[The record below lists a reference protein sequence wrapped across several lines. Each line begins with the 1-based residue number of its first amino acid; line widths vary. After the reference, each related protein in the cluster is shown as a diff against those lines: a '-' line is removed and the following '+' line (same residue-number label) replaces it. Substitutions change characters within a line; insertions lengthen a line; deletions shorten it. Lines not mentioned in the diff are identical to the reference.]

1 MQNPIGLAGIVVIL
15 GIAVAFSSNRKAIN
29 LRIVGAAFG
38 LQVVIA
44 VMVIYW
50 DRGQRAIEAM
60 KDGVM
65 AVIGFSQAGID
76 MVFGPLADTDVIG
89 FSFAIN
95 VLPIIIF
102 FSALMSVLYHLRVM
116 EWIVKIVGGAL
127 HRIIGTGAVESMNA
141 AANVFVGQTEAPL
154 AVRPYL
160 KNLTEPQMFAVMVS
174 GLASIAGTVLAGYAL
189 MGAELEYLLAA
200 AFMAAPGGLLMAK
213 IIIPDD
219 AVVSSGHREKLTM
232 EPSQHKNVILAA
244 ASGTTDGLRLAANIG
259 AMLIAVVAL
268 IALFNGLVG
277 GVLGL
282 VGIDGPPVLVEL
294 LREAA
299 LGQELAEA
307 VLIPGSDKL
316 LFEAGLIIDEAAF
329 VLLEQNSISPVLV
342 TAPVTVQF
350 ILGKIFQ
357 PLMYLLSV
365 PWHEAQAAG
374 ALFGEKLILN
384 EFVAFSHL
392 TVYLEGMSPR
402 TIAISTF
409 MLCGFA
415 NLSSIAILLGGLGVL
430 VPEKRDLIGRFGL
443 KAVLAGSLS
452 NLMSAALAGLMLTF

>member
-1 MQNPIGLAGIVVIL
+1 MSGNLIGLVGIVVIL
-15 GIAVAFSSNRKAIN
+15 GIAFLFSSNRKAIN
-29 LRIVGAAFG
+29 LRIVGAALA
-38 LQVVIA
+38 LQAAIAAFVLYFDAGRVVI
-44 VMVIYW
+44 
-50 DRGQRAIEAM
+50 
-60 KDGVM
+60 KTLSKGVL
-65 AVIGFSQAGID
+65 AVINYSKAGID
-76 MVFGPLADTDVIG
+76 MVFGPLADTNIVG

-102 FSALMSVLYHLRVM
+102 FSALMSVMYHLRIM
-116 EWIVKIVGGAL
+116 EWIVKLVGGAL
-127 HRIIGTGAVESMNA
+127 HKIIGTGAVESMNA
-141 AANVFVGQTEAPL
+141 AANIFVGQTEAPL

-174 GLASIAGTVLAGYAL
+174 GLASIAGTVLAGYVL
-189 MGAELEYLLAA
+189 MGAEIKYLLAA

-213 IIIPDD
+213 IVMPDD
-219 AVVSSGHREKLTM
+219 EVVPAGGHEKLIM
-232 EPSQHKNVILAA
+232 EPSHHKNVILAA

-259 AMLIAVVAL
+259 AMLIAFVAL

-277 GVLGL
+277 GLFSL
-282 VGIDGPPVLVEL
+282 VGIDG
-294 LREAA
+294 
-299 LGQELAEA
+299 
-307 VLIPGSDKL
+307 
-316 LFEAGLIIDEAAF
+316 
-329 VLLEQNSISPVLV
+329 V
-342 TAPVTVQF
+342 TLQS

-365 PWHEAQAAG
+365 PWAEAEAAG

-392 TVYLEGMSPR
+392 NEYLAGMSPR

-409 MLCGFA
+409 SLCGFA

-430 VPEKRDLIGRFGL
+430 VPEKRDLIGQLGL
-443 KAVLAGSLS
+443 KAVLAASLS